1 MKLVDKKNIYIFFII
16 TIIILYDHVI
26 LNGLEKMCFSTFF
39 DYKLIKRPSLKCE
52 KIENVTLKCLGMPS
66 GHAQSI
72 TIFALLLFY
81 YKQISFNTSILLII
95 LVSLQRVFSEA
106 HTVLQVLTGIIV
118 GSLYSYIYIS
128 NHLSYKCL
136 FYILGITFIL
146 ICTIMYKIEIE
157 LYKPI
162 PNWVDSSM
170 ISSIQKKRTSPFYLK
185 FLYILANS
193 VTQGRTFIT
202 WNQLEDYLDIL
213 IEKITETN
221 IQFDGVVGIK
231 TGGAIISDYVSK
243 KLNIPNYKIKISRE
257 EYHCDKKPVDTFNDI
272 YQRSILGNLGVYSVC
287 EPIKEDIQG
296 KNIILIDE
304 MITTGKTMNEAITY
318 VKNVKHTNVV
328 LPVCISFL
336 KNTFK
341 HDNNYQLIHVLNGVS
356 SVWPW
361 GYDN

>member
-1 MKLVDKKNIYIFFII
+1 MKLVDKKNIYILFII
-16 TIIILYDHVI
+16 TIIILYDHLI
-26 LNGLEKMCFSTFF
+26 INCLEKMCFNTFF
-39 DYKLIKRPSLKCE
+39 DYKLIKRPILKCE
-52 KIENVTLKCLGMPS
+52 KQENMTLKCLGMPS

-72 TIFALLLFY
+72 TIIALLLY
-81 YKQISFNTSILLII
+81 YYRYISFNISALLII
-95 LVSLQRVFSEA
+95 LVSLQRVFSKA
-106 HTVLQVLTGIIV
+106 HTFLQVITGIIF
-118 GSLYSYIYIS
+118 GCIYSYIYIS
-128 NHLSYKCL
+128 NNLSYKCL

-162 PNWVDSSM
+162 PKWVDNSM
-170 ISSIQKKRTSPFYLK
+170 ISSIQKKRSTPFYLK
-185 FLYILANS
+185 FLSILVNS
-193 VTQGRTFIT
+193 VIHGRTFIT
-202 WNQLEDYLDIL
+202 WDQLEDYLDIL
-213 IEKITETN
+213 IEKIKETN

-272 YQRSILGNLGVYSVC
+272 YQRNIIGNPGVYSVC
-287 EPIKEDIQG
+287 ESIKENIEG

-318 VKNVKHTNVV
+318 LKNVKHANII
-328 LPVCISFL
+328 LPVCISFSI
-336 KNTFK
+336 NRFK
-341 HDNNYQLIHVLNGVS
+341 YESDYHLIHVLNGASV
-356 SVWPW
+356 VWPW